1 MSNKA
6 ESLFDIN
13 SWRALKLEGDAR
25 AAWCSHLQHLQSS
38 VSDRNEKCVSGIT
51 LWAATL
57 GTANQRVGIAWTW
70 LRMGREVVALADPMR
85 ISSNA
90 RLVSA
95 DGLHLTP
102 DQALLHLN
110 NIVNALPWQAEVL
123 KLERSGSGSSIGS
136 SIGSQRAALAAR
148 RVAMAAVAAPPLQA
162 YV

>member
-1 MSNKA
+1 MSDKKA

-25 AAWCSHLQHLQSS
+25 SAWCSHLRHLRSA
-38 VSDRNEKCVSGIT
+38 VSEGNEKYVSGIT
-51 LWAATL
+51 LWGATL
-57 GTANQRVGIAWTW
+57 GTGQRVGIAWAW
-70 LRMGREVVALADPMR
+70 LRMGREVVALADPMH
-85 ISSNA
+85 IASNA

-95 DGLHLTP
+95 DGLRLSP

-123 KLERSGSGSSIGS
+123 KLARSGSDGSK

-148 RVAMAAVAAPPLQA
+148 RIALAATTAPPLQA
-162 YV
+162 FV

>member
-1 MSNKA
+1 M
-6 ESLFDIN
+6 
-13 SWRALKLEGDAR
+13 
-25 AAWCSHLQHLQSS
+25 
-38 VSDRNEKCVSGIT
+38 SGIT

-57 GTANQRVGIAWTW
+57 GTAHQRVGIAWTW

-85 ISSNA
+85 ISTNA

-95 DGLHLTP
+95 DGLRLTP

-123 KLERSGSGSSIGS
+123 KLERSGSGSSAGS

>member
-38 VSDRNEKCVSGIT
+38 VSDRNDKCVSGVT

-57 GTANQRVGIAWTW
+57 GTAHQRVGIAWTW

-85 ISSNA
+85 ISTNA

-95 DGLHLTP
+95 DGLRLTP

-123 KLERSGSGSSIGS
+123 KLERSGSGSSAGN